1 MGSVVAMWTDEYVRK
16 RAPIVG
22 ITQKD
27 KRTATETLR
36 QDMHPHQQMARDL
49 TVIMPN
55 PAMEK
60 CEQSLAKTY
69 DVLAQI
75 DRLAEKAYEAQ
86 SSIYKSFGDLAGM
99 STIRKDKSVAEAVHT
114 DISSTLEALQSMITT
129 LSQNQAEVARLEKK
143 PREKLIPDEV
153 QQLLDEHSPYVRL
166 MTERGNIK
174 HTTETIDSAVRELDI
189 SAMQVQIGDFGE
201 GLTEDELDNRI
212 KVLREQHPQ
221 LRFVKHAVSKRMRLL
236 SVSIPTVIRMSIN
249 LKQVSIGSGRELF
262 EVTSLHVFSD
272 DEHGPFSRCQVFN
285 RIAYD
290 SNIIWFSISGFSVEH
305 RLSKIVQWFSLFE
318 NLFSATCS
326 VCSRHLQT
334 DPRTSHLLPPLWR
347 DVDIKSNIASKAFHY
362 GCLESN

>member
-1 MGSVVAMWTDEYVRK
+1 MAACGSTHCESAPTVA
-16 RAPIVG
+16 
-22 ITQKD
+22 
-27 KRTATETLR
+27 
-36 QDMHPHQQMARDL
+36 
-49 TVIMPN
+49 
-55 PAMEK
+55 K

-86 SSIYKSFGDLAGM
+86 SSIYKTFGDLAGM
-99 STIRKDKSVAEAVHT
+99 STIRKDKSVAEAAHT

-143 PREKLIPDEV
+143 PREKLISDEV
-153 QQLLDEHSPYVRL
+153 QQLLDEHSPYIRL

-174 HTTETIDSAVRELDI
+174 HATETIDSAVRELDI
-189 SAMQVQIGDFGE
+189 SAMQVQLGDFGE

-212 KVLREQHPQ
+212 KVLREQNPQ
-221 LRFVKHAVSKRMRLL
+221 LEFAKHSVSKRMRLL
-236 SVSIPTVIRMSIN
+236 SVSIPTVIQMSIN
-249 LKQVSIGSGRELF
+249 LKQVSISSGRELF

-272 DEHGPFSRCQVFN
+272 DEHGPFSKYQVFN

-326 VCSRHLQT
+326 VCNRHLQT